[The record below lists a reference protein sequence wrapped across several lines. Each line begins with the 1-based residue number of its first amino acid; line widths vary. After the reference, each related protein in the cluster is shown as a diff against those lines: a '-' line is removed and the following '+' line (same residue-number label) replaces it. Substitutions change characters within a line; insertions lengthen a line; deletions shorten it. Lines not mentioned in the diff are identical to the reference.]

1 MYIYMN
7 IYRLTYT
14 AFLRPVLTSFTQK
27 QNIDERRMW
36 GLEKNGVQMLK
47 K

>member
-1 MYIYMN
+1 MN

-14 AFLRPVLTSFTQK
+14 AFLTPVLTSFTQRL
-27 QNIDERRMW
+27 NIDERRML